1 MKMRFWGILL
11 AFFLVLAAIPAG
23 AAEPPLKFIRIA
35 GGGMGGAWYLGAAKM
50 ASFCE
55 KIWPGIS
62 ASSTP
67 GGGVANML
75 RLDKNEYQI
84 AFTFTDTIY
93 AASKGKPPFK
103 KPIDLRFLCS
113 TNAAYVQTIAQPSI
127 KSYKDLKGKTA
138 CAGDKGK
145 SGYDAFMKI
154 LKAYGMEKDVKMVS
168 ASYDK
173 MPDLFV
179 DGVVDADMVYGSVPH
194 LVPNEIL
201 VRRKARFLSMEDPI
215 RKKMVDA
222 YGGMVDL
229 TIKANSF
236 KTQDYP
242 VKTVG
247 SMTAIVCRPDVP
259 DEVIY
264 KLLKYTWEHRPDL
277 ISAHVVYKDFTEETV
292 PLGRT
297 IPWHPAAEKFWK
309 EVGALK

>member
-1 MKMRFWGILL
+1 MKLRVFGILL
-11 AFFLVLAAIPAG
+11 ACLFLLATIPAG
-23 AAEPPLKFIRIA
+23 AAEPPVKFIRIA

-67 GGGVANML
+67 GGGVGNMR
-75 RLDKNEYQI
+75 RLQKNEYQI

-93 AASKGKPPFK
+93 AAANGKAPFK
-103 KPIDLRFLCS
+103 SPIPLRFLCS
-113 TNAAYVQTIAQPSI
+113 TNPAYVQTIAQPSI
-127 KSYKDLKGKTA
+127 KSYKDLKGKTV
-138 CAGDKGK
+138 CPGDKAK
-145 SGYDAFMKI
+145 SAYDTFLKI
-154 LKAYGMEKDVKMVS
+154 LKAYGMEKDVKLIS

-179 DGVVDADMVYGSVPH
+179 DGVVNADMVYGSVPH

-201 VRRKARFLSMEDPI
+201 VRRKAHFLSLDDSI
-215 RKKMVDA
+215 RKKLLAA

-229 TIKANSF
+229 TIKPNSF

-277 ISAHVVYKDFTEETV
+277 ISAHVVYKDFTKETV

-297 IPWHPAAEKFWK
+297 IPWHPGAEKFWK
-309 EVGALK
+309 EGGVLK

>member
-1 MKMRFWGILL
+1 MKMRYWGILL
-11 AFFLVLAAIPAG
+11 ACLFVLATIPAG

-67 GGGVANML
+67 GGGVGNMR
-75 RLDKNEYQI
+75 RLQKNEYQI

-93 AASKGKPPFK
+93 NAAKGKPPFK
-103 KPIDLRFLCS
+103 SPIKLRFLCS

-138 CAGDKGK
+138 CPGDKAK

-154 LKAYGMEKDVKMVS
+154 LRAYGIEKDVKIVS
-168 ASYDK
+168 AGYAK

-179 DGVVDADMVYGSVPH
+179 DGVVNADMVYGSVPH

-201 VRRKARFLSMEDPI
+201 VRRKAHFLSMEDSI
-215 RKKMVDA
+215 RKKMVDT
-222 YGGMVDL
+222 YGGMVKL
-229 TIKANSF
+229 TIKPNSF

-242 VKTVG
+242 VNTVG
-247 SMTAIVCRPDVP
+247 SMTAIVSRADVP
-259 DEVIY
+259 NEVIY
-264 KLLKYTWEHRPDL
+264 KLLKYTWEHRKDM
-277 ISAHVVYKDFTEETV
+277 ISAHVVYKDFVKATV
-292 PLGRT
+292 PMGRT
-297 IPWHPAAEKFWK
+297 IPWHPGAEKFWK
-309 EVGALK
+309 EVGVIK